1 MVSGLICVWNIQS
14 AFCRE
19 GSNRNRKDMRQDMV
33 KRTINYSGLV
43 KKKKLEI
50 AHRKRKTKRI
60 DTDTAPSMGSLCLVG
75 REAPQ

>member
-1 MVSGLICVWNIQS
+1 
-14 AFCRE
+14 
-19 GSNRNRKDMRQDMV
+19 MRQDMV

-43 KKKKLEI
+43 KKKKLQI